1 MLNDQQT
8 DELLIA
14 PYLNM
19 IIRGYARYHCTRGEI
34 SLEVN
39 DGGIVTVSVD
49 DVPTSHMSVE
59 QALLYGIRYAV
70 SQAPELSF
78 ARRVLLYTT
87 GGAKE
92 RVSARLED
100 AGTGRT
106 MFVVDSPSALEAMAH
121 ATQEALLQGWIVT
134 HFMDLTDKFDP
145 EFHG

>member
-1 MLNDQQT
+1 MPNDQQT

-19 IIRGYARYHCTRGEI
+19 ILLGYARYHTSRGEVR
-34 SLEVN
+34 LEVN
-39 DGGIVTVSVD
+39 DGGIVTIFVD
-49 DVPTSHMSVE
+49 DVPASHMSID
-59 QALLYGIRYAV
+59 QALLYALRYAV

-106 MFVVDSPSALEAMAH
+106 MFVVDAPSALEAMAH

-134 HFMDLTDKFDP
+134 HFMDLTGKPDP
-145 EFHG
+145 EFQG